1 MKEKDHW
8 LRVKFSYDDFVTLKS
23 RAKSDRTSYSEY
35 IRTLVRE
42 KRLKENFSMY
52 ELQLLRDLSNL
63 GNLLSSMEYSL
74 DEEGKRRIQPL
85 IFKIDQYLEKL
96 VNNDC

>member
-8 LRVKFSYDDFVTLKS
+8 LRVKFSYDEFLTLKS
-23 RAKSDRTSYSEY
+23 RAESDRTSYSEY
-35 IRTLVRE
+35 IRTLVRG
-42 KRLKENFSMY
+42 KRLKENFSTQ